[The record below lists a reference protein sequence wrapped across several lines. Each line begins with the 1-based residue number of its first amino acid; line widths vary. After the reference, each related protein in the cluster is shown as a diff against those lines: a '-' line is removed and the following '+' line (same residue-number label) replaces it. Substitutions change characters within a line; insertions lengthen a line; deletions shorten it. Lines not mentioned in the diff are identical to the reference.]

1 MEAGYLH
8 FPRAPS
14 AAVAGSRVRSAS
26 APPAALNT
34 DVVLQL
40 CVRCQTGR
48 APPPPAASR
57 DSSMEPLIRAPCGK
71 TSELPTSAVGR
82 WV

>member
-48 APPPPAASR
+48 APPPARSLQGQQHGTP
-57 DSSMEPLIRAPCGK
+57 DPC
-71 TSELPTSAVGR
+71 SLREDE
-82 WV
+82 